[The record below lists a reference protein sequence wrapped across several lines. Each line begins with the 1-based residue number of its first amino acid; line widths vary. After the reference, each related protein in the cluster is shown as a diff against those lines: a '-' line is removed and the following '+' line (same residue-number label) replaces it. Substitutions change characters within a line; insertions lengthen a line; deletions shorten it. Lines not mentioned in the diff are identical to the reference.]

1 MENKIDPK
9 QVRGLDRNIEKIEA
23 IADIRDI
30 DTETLKLENHTL
42 KVIAS
47 SSGQVTKTY
56 VDDLAKSSQRYVD
69 GKIGGLSSVATTGN
83 YSDLKGRPT
92 LSRVATTGQFND
104 LEGVPALGSVEV
116 METIN
121 DLPENGEDGTTYLVK
136 QNVTARLFVDIF
148 YPVGTYY
155 ETSDSN
161 FNPNVAWGGTWV
173 EGTKGRVLVAIDKDI
188 VGFNTIGKTGGEKE
202 HILTIDEIPKHQHKM
217 SLANYSGTD
226 SVSGV
231 VWSPNTSKKY
241 IYSNDMVE
249 PVGGGLAHN
258 NMPPYVVVKRWH
270 RTK

>member
-9 QVRGLDRNIEKIEA
+9 QVRGLDRNLEKIEA
-23 IADIRDI
+23 IADIRNI

-56 VDDLAKSSQRYVD
+56 VDDLAKSAQRYVD
-69 GKIGGLSSVATTGN
+69 EKMNGLSSVATTGS
-83 YSDLKGRPT
+83 YSDLKGSPA

-104 LEGVPALGSVEV
+104 LEGVPTLGNVEV
-116 METIN
+116 VETIN

-155 ETSDSN
+155 ETSDGN
-161 FNPNVAWGGTWV
+161 FNPNIAWGGTWV
-173 EGTKGRVLVAIDKDI
+173 EDTAGRMLVAQNDAT
-188 VGFNTIGKTGGEKE
+188 FNAIGKTGGEEK
-202 HILTIDEIPKHQHKM
+202 HALTINEMPKHQHKM

-226 SVSGV
+226 NVSSIM
-231 VWSPNTSKKY
+231 WTTAASKKY
-241 IYSNDMVE
+241 IYSQDMVE
-249 PVGGGLAHN
+249 PVGDNQAHN
-258 NMPPYVVVKRWH
+258 NMPPFVVIKRWH
-270 RTK
+270 RTA

>member
-9 QVRGLDRNIEKIEA
+9 QVRGLDRNLEKIEA

-56 VDDLAKSSQRYVD
+56 VDDLAKSTQKYMD
-69 GKIGGLSSVATTGN
+69 GKIDSLSSVATTGN
-83 YSDLKGRPT
+83 YSDLKGSPA

-104 LEGVPALGSVEV
+104 LEGVPTLGNVEV
-116 METIN
+116 VETIN

-161 FNPNVAWGGTWV
+161 FNPNIMWGGTWV
-173 EGTKGRVLVAIDKDI
+173 EDTDGRMLIAQNDAT
-188 VGFNTIGKTGGEKE
+188 FNTIGKTGGEEK
-202 HILTIDEIPKHQHKM
+202 HTLTINEMPKHQHKM
-217 SLANYSGTD
+217 SLANYSSTD
-226 SVSGV
+226 NVSGA
-231 VWSPNTSKKY
+231 VWSATASKKY
-241 IYSNDMVE
+241 AYSQDMIE
-249 PVGGGLAHN
+249 PVGDNQAHN

-270 RTK
+270 RTA

>member
-9 QVRGLDRNIEKIEA
+9 QVRGLDRNLEKIEA

-56 VDDLAKSSQRYVD
+56 VDDLAKNAQKYVD
-69 GKIGGLSSVATTGN
+69 GKINNLSS
-83 YSDLKGRPT
+83 
-92 LSRVATTGQFND
+92 VATTGQFND
-104 LEGVPALGSVEV
+104 LEGVPTLGNVEV
-116 METIN
+116 VETIN

-161 FNPNVAWGGTWV
+161 FNPNIMWGGTWV
-173 EGTKGRVLVAIDKDI
+173 EDTDGRMLIAQNDAT
-188 VGFNTIGKTGGEKE
+188 FNTVGKVGGEEK
-202 HILTIDEIPKHQHKM
+202 HTLTINEMPKHQHKM
-217 SLANYSGTD
+217 SLANYSSTD
-226 SVSGV
+226 NVSGV
-231 VWSPNTSKKY
+231 VWSATASKKY
-241 IYSNDMVE
+241 AYSQDMIE
-249 PVGGGLAHN
+249 PVGDNQAHN

-270 RTK
+270 RTA

>member
-9 QVRGLDRNIEKIEA
+9 QVRGLDRNLEKIEA

-56 VDDLAKSSQRYVD
+56 VDDLAKSAQKYVD
-69 GKIGGLSSVATTGN
+69 GKINSLSSVATTGN
-83 YSDLKGRPT
+83 YSDLKESPA
-92 LSRVATTGQFND
+92 LSRVATPGQFNA
-104 LEGVPALGSVEV
+104 LEGIPALGSVEV
-116 METIN
+116 VETIN

-136 QNVTARLFVDIF
+136 QGVTARLFVDIF

-161 FNPNVAWGGTWV
+161 FNPNIAWGGTWV
-173 EGTKGRVLVAIDKDI
+173 EDTKGKMLVAFDKD
-188 VGFNTIGKTGGEKE
+188 VVDFNVIDKTGGEKE
-202 HILTIDEIPKHQHKM
+202 HILTMEEMPKHQHKM
-217 SLANYSGTD
+217 SLANYNGTD
-226 SVSGV
+226 NVSGV
-231 VWSPNTSKKY
+231 VWSPNTTKKY
-241 IYSNDMVE
+241 TYSQDMVE

-258 NMPPYVVVKRWH
+258 NMPPYIVVKRWH
-270 RTK
+270 RTA